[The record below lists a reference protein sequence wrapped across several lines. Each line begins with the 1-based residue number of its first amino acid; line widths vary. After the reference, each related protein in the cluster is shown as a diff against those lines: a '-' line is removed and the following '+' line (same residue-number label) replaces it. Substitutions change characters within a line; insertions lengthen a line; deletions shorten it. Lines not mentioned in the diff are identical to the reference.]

1 MKTVTE
7 NLMDQKDSIK
17 RLNNTTPKKVNILMV
32 DDHPENLLALEA
44 VLTSPNYNLISA
56 HSGKEALKCMLQYDF
71 AVILL
76 DVQMPGLNGFDTAKL
91 IKARE
96 KTKNI
101 PIIFITAISQDMEH
115 VHQGY
120 SVGAID
126 YIFKPFQPETLKKK
140 IEQFVK
146 IHQNHQET
154 IIQTDLGHLL
164 ALNKVNKRLDR
175 TTLNLRR
182 TEALSKA
189 IGETIT
195 DTIVTFD
202 NQGCILSVNPAI
214 STMFGYQPKELL
226 EKHVLKL
233 FPKWESELLSD
244 SSFSFFSMM
253 RQSVGNI
260 IEVIA
265 GRKDK
270 SCFYADLLIASTM
283 IEDEQIYVC
292 TIRDVTER
300 KQIEEVKKQRF
311 HNLEYIVE
319 ERTLELIKAN
329 EKLQREI
336 EERKKMAD
344 HLFRSQER
352 FRKIFDSSPLLKAIL
367 SQKDM
372 TVIDINASW
381 TKFTGYSSDEL
392 VHQKFNCKNFIDE
405 TAGNSIDLHKK
416 IRNKKIRYE
425 TKEGEV
431 RSGLLSTELI
441 DIESEPCTLVVLNDI
456 TERVHLENEM
466 YRLDRLNLIG
476 EMAAGIAHEI
486 RNPMTTVQGFLQLTR
501 NKTDKLSTDII
512 DLMLEELNRANSI
525 ITEFLN
531 LAKNKISMKKKQ
543 NLNAIIEALSPLI
556 QAEALRSNK
565 QLKLELGECPDI
577 SLDEKEIRQ
586 LILNIALNGLD
597 AMTSNG
603 SLTIKTYKD
612 KGTVV
617 LRIKDEG
624 QGINPE
630 VLSKLGTPF
639 FTTKETGTGLGL
651 AICYSVAKRHDA
663 KIEIETGD
671 EGTTFSIRFQLI
683 PSITAI

>member
-1 MKTVTE
+1 MKTVTK
-7 NLMDQKDSIK
+7 NLMDPKGSIEK
-17 RLNNTTPKKVNILMV
+17 LNNTPSQKVNILMV

-56 HSGKEALKCMLQYDF
+56 QSGKEALKCMLQYDF

-101 PIIFITAISQDMEH
+101 PIIFITAISQEMEH

-126 YIFKPFQPETLKKK
+126 YIFKPFHPETLKKK

-164 ALNKVNKRLDR
+164 ELNKVNKRLDR

-189 IGETIT
+189 VSETIT
-195 DTIVTFD
+195 DTIITFD
-202 NQGCILSVNPAI
+202 NQGSILSVNPAI
-214 STMFGYQPKELL
+214 TSMFGYQAKEVE
-226 EKHVLKL
+226 EKHVLNL
-233 FPKWESELLSD
+233 FPKWEAEVLGDLST
-244 SSFSFFSMM
+244 FLCAI
-253 RQSVGNI
+253 RQSVGKI
-260 IEVIA
+260 IEVVA
-265 GRKDK
+265 CRKDK
-270 SCFYADLLIASTM
+270 SCFFADLLIASTI
-283 IEDEQIYVC
+283 IEDEQIFVC

-300 KQIEEVKKQRF
+300 KQIEEVKKQQF
-311 HNLEYIVE
+311 HNLEHIVE
-319 ERTLELIKAN
+319 ERTLELTKSN
-329 EKLQREI
+329 EKLQKEI
-336 EERKKMAD
+336 EERKRMAD
-344 HLFRSQER
+344 HLFRTQQR

-367 SQKDM
+367 SQKDL
-372 TVIDINASW
+372 TFIDINASW
-381 TKFTGYSSDEL
+381 TSFTGYSSNEL
-392 VHQKFNCKNFIDE
+392 IYQKIKCKNFIDE
-405 TAGNSIDLHKK
+405 TTGKCIDFNMK
-416 IRNKKIRYE
+416 IRNKKISYE
-425 TKEGEV
+425 TKDGEV
-431 RSGLLSTELI
+431 RSGLLSTEMI
-441 DIESEPCTLVVLNDI
+441 DIDSEPCTLVVLNDI

-486 RNPMTTVQGFLQLTR
+486 RNPMTTVQGFLQLSR
-501 NKTDKLSTDII
+501 NRADNLSTDFI

-531 LAKNKISMKKKQ
+531 LAKNKISVKKKQ

-556 QAEALRSNK
+556 QAEAFRSNK
-565 QLKLELGECPDI
+565 QLKLDLGECPDI

-603 SLTIKTYKD
+603 NLTIKTYKH
-612 KGTVV
+612 KETVV
-617 LRIKDEG
+617 LQIQDEG
-624 QGINPE
+624 KGINPE

-663 KIEIETGD
+663 QIEIETGD
-671 EGTTFSIRFQLI
+671 DGTTFSIRFQLI
-683 PSITAI
+683 PSLTTV

>member
-7 NLMDQKDSIK
+7 NLMDQKGSIEK
-17 RLNNTTPKKVNILMV
+17 LNNTPPQKVNILMV

-56 HSGKEALKCMLQYDF
+56 NSGKEALKCMLQYDF

-76 DVQMPGLNGFDTAKL
+76 DVQMPGMNGFDTAKL

-96 KTKNI
+96 KTKHI
-101 PIIFITAISQDMEH
+101 PIIFITAISQDMDH

-140 IEQFVK
+140 IEQIVG
-146 IHQNHQET
+146 IHQHHQEN
-154 IIQTDLGHLL
+154 IIQTDLDRLVE
-164 ALNKVNKRLDR
+164 LNEVNKKLDR

-189 IGETIT
+189 ISDTIT
-195 DTIVTFD
+195 DSIVTFD
-202 NQGCILSVNPAI
+202 NQGCILSVNPAVT
-214 STMFGYQPKELL
+214 SMFGYHAQELM

-233 FPKWESELLSD
+233 FPQCETEVSVNPSTFH
-244 SSFSFFSMM
+244 STI
-253 RQSVGNI
+253 RQSLGRI
-260 IEVIA
+260 IEVVA
-265 GRKDK
+265 CKKDNNL
-270 SCFYADLLIASTM
+270 FYADLLIASTI
-283 IEDEQIYVC
+283 IEDEPIFVC

-300 KQIEEVKKQRF
+300 KEIEEVKKQRF
-311 HNLEYIVE
+311 HNLEHVVE
-319 ERTLELIKAN
+319 ARTLELTKSN
-329 EKLQREI
+329 QKLQKEI
-336 EERKKMAD
+336 EERKRMAD

-367 SQKDM
+367 SQKDL
-372 TVIDINASW
+372 TFIDINASW
-381 TKFTGYSSDEL
+381 TKFTGYSGDEL
-392 VHQKFNCKNFIDE
+392 LHQKINRKNFIDE
-405 TAGNSIDLHKK
+405 ASGKSIDLTKK

-425 TKEGEV
+425 AKNGEV
-431 RSGLLSTELI
+431 RSGSLSTEMLDI
-441 DIESEPCTLVVLNDI
+441 DSEPCTLVVLNDI
-456 TERVHLENEM
+456 TDRVHLENEM

-486 RNPMTTVQGFLQLTR
+486 RNPMTTVQGFLQLSR
-501 NKTDKLSTDII
+501 NRADNLSTEFI

-531 LAKNKISMKKKQ
+531 LAKNKISVKKKQ

-556 QAEALRSNK
+556 QAEAFRSNK
-565 QLKLELGECPDI
+565 QLKLDLGECPDI

-603 SLTIKTYKD
+603 NLTIKTYQD
-612 KGTVV
+612 NETVV
-617 LRIKDEG
+617 LQIKDQG

-651 AICYSVAKRHDA
+651 AICYSVAKRHEANID
-663 KIEIETGD
+663 IETG
-671 EGTTFSIRFQLI
+671 ENGTTFSVQFQLI
-683 PSITAI
+683 PSLSNV

>member
-7 NLMDQKDSIK
+7 NLMDQKGFIEK
-17 RLNNTTPKKVNILMV
+17 LNNTPPQKVNILMV

-56 HSGKEALKCMLQYDF
+56 YSGKEALKCMLQYDF

-101 PIIFITAISQDMEH
+101 PIIFITAISQEMEH

-164 ALNKVNKRLDR
+164 ELNKVNKRLDR

-189 IGETIT
+189 ISETIT

-202 NQGCILSVNPAI
+202 NQGCILTVNPAVT
-214 STMFGYQPKELL
+214 SMFGYEVKELL
-226 EKHVLKL
+226 EKHVMKL
-233 FPKWESELLSD
+233 FPKWEDEVLGDLSTFL
-244 SSFSFFSMM
+244 SVI
-253 RQSVGNI
+253 RQSVGKI
-260 IEVIA
+260 VEVVA
-265 GRKDK
+265 CRKDK
-270 SCFYADLLIASTM
+270 GCFFADLLIASTI
-283 IEDEQIYVC
+283 IEDEQIFVC

-300 KQIEEVKKQRF
+300 KQIEEVKKQQF
-311 HNLEYIVE
+311 HNLEHIVE
-319 ERTLELIKAN
+319 ERTLELTKSN
-329 EKLQREI
+329 EKLQKEI
-336 EERKKMAD
+336 DERKRMAD
-344 HLFRSQER
+344 HLLRSQQR

-367 SQKDM
+367 LQKDL
-372 TVIDINASW
+372 TFIDINASW
-381 TKFTGYSSDEL
+381 TSFTGYRSNEL
-392 VHQKFNCKNFIDE
+392 IHQKINCKHFIDE
-405 TAGNSIDLHKK
+405 TTGKSIDFYKK
-416 IRNKKIRYE
+416 IRNKKIKYG
-425 TKEGEV
+425 TKDGEV
-431 RSGLLSTELI
+431 RSGLLSTEII
-441 DIESEPCTLVVLNDI
+441 DIDSEPCTLVVLNDI

-486 RNPMTTVQGFLQLTR
+486 RNPMTTVQGFLQLSR
-501 NKTDKLSTDII
+501 NKADHLSPDFI

-531 LAKNKISMKKKQ
+531 LAKNKISVKKKQ
-543 NLNAIIEALSPLI
+543 NVNAIIEALSPLI

-565 QLKLELGECPDI
+565 QLSLELGECPDI

-603 SLTIKTYKD
+603 ILTIKTYQD
-612 KGTVV
+612 KETVV
-617 LRIKDEG
+617 LQIKDEG
-624 QGINPE
+624 KGIDPE
-630 VLSKLGTPF
+630 VLLKLGTPF

-663 KIEIETGD
+663 QIDIETGD
-671 EGTTFSIRFQLI
+671 KGTTFSVVFQLI
-683 PSITAI
+683 PSSPNA

>member
-7 NLMDQKDSIK
+7 NLMDPKGSIEK
-17 RLNNTTPKKVNILMV
+17 LNNTPPQKVNILMV

-101 PIIFITAISQDMEH
+101 PIIFITAISQEMEH

-164 ALNKVNKRLDR
+164 ELNKVNKRLDR

-182 TEALSKA
+182 TEALTKA
-189 IGETIT
+189 ISETIT
-195 DTIVTFD
+195 DTIITFD
-202 NQGCILSVNPAI
+202 NQGSILSVNPAI
-214 STMFGYQPKELL
+214 TSMFGFHAKEVV
-226 EKHVLKL
+226 EKHVLNL
-233 FPKWESELLSD
+233 FPKWEDELLSD
-244 SSFSFFSMM
+244 ASLPFLSMM
-253 RQSVGNI
+253 RQSVGKI
-260 IEVIA
+260 IEVVA
-265 GRKDK
+265 CRKDK
-270 SCFYADLLIASTM
+270 SCFYADLLIAST
-283 IEDEQIYVC
+283 IIQDEQIFVG

-300 KQIEEVKKQRF
+300 KQIEEVKKQQF
-311 HNLEYIVE
+311 HNLEHVVE
-319 ERTLELIKAN
+319 KRTLELIKSN
-329 EKLQREI
+329 EKLQKEI
-336 EERKKMAD
+336 EERKRMAD
-344 HLFRSQER
+344 HLFRSQAR

-367 SQKDM
+367 SQKDL
-372 TVIDINASW
+372 TFIDINASW
-381 TKFTGYSSDEL
+381 TSFTGYSSNEL
-392 VHQKFNCKNFIDE
+392 IHQKINCKNFIDE
-405 TAGNSIDLHKK
+405 TTGKSIDLNKK

-425 TKEGEV
+425 TKDGEI
-431 RSGLLSTELI
+431 RSGLLSTEMI

-486 RNPMTTVQGFLQLTR
+486 RNPMTTVQGFLQLSR
-501 NKTDKLSTDII
+501 NQVDNLSTDFI
-512 DLMLEELNRANSI
+512 DLMLEELDRANSI

-531 LAKNKISMKKKQ
+531 LAKNKISVKKKQ

-565 QLKLELGECPDI
+565 QLKLDLGECPDI

-597 AMTSNG
+597 AMGSNG
-603 SLTIKTYKD
+603 NLTIKTNIEKQ
-612 KGTVV
+612 TLV
-617 LRIKDEG
+617 LQIKDEG
-624 QGINPE
+624 QGISPE

-663 KIEIETGD
+663 QIEIETSD

-683 PSITAI
+683 PSLTTV

>member
-1 MKTVTE
+1 MKTITE
-7 NLMDQKDSIK
+7 NLMEPKESIK
-17 RLNNTTPKKVNILMV
+17 KLNNKNALKVNILMV

-56 HSGKEALKCMLQYDF
+56 HSGKEALKCMLQHDF

-76 DVQMPGLNGFDTAKL
+76 DVQMPGLNGFETAEL

-164 ALNKVNKRLDR
+164 ELNKVNKRLDR

-182 TEALSKA
+182 TEALSRA
-189 IGETIT
+189 ISETIT

-202 NQGCILSVNPAI
+202 KQGCILTVNPAVI
-214 STMFGYQPKELL
+214 SMFGYHPVELV
-226 EKHVLKL
+226 EKNVQNL
-233 FPKWESELLSD
+233 FPKWEAEVLGDSTLFLS
-244 SSFSFFSMM
+244 MI
-253 RQSVGNI
+253 RQSVGMI
-260 IEVIA
+260 IEVVA
-265 GRKDK
+265 CKKDK
-270 SCFYADLLIASTM
+270 SCFYGDLLIASTM
-283 IEDEQIYVC
+283 IEDEQIFVC

-300 KQIEEVKKQRF
+300 KQIEEVKRQRF
-311 HNLEYIVE
+311 HNLEHIVE
-319 ERTLELIKAN
+319 ERTLDLTRSN
-329 EKLQREI
+329 EKLQKEI
-336 EERKKMAD
+336 EERKKITD

-352 FRKIFDSSPLLKAIL
+352 FRKIFESSPLLKAIL
-367 SQKDM
+367 SQKDL
-372 TVIDINASW
+372 TFIDINASW
-381 TKFTGYSSDEL
+381 TKFTGYNCDEL
-392 VHQKFNCKNFIDE
+392 IQQKINSQHFIDE
-405 TAGNSIDLHKK
+405 ATGKSIDLNKK
-416 IRNKKIRYE
+416 ILNKKIRYE
-425 TKEGEV
+425 TKNGEV
-431 RSGLLSTELI
+431 RSGLLSTEMI
-441 DIESEPCTLVVLNDI
+441 DIDSEPCTLVVLNDI

-501 NKTDKLSTDII
+501 NKVDKLSPDII

-531 LAKNKISMKKKQ
+531 LAKNKISVKRNQ
-543 NLNAIIEALSPLI
+543 NLNIIIEALSPLI

-565 QLKLELGECPDI
+565 QLMLELGECPDI

-603 SLTIKTYKD
+603 NLTIKTYKD
-612 KGTVV
+612 KETVV
-617 LRIKDEG
+617 LQIKDEG
-624 QGINPE
+624 KGISPE
-630 VLSKLGTPF
+630 VLSKVGTPF

-671 EGTTFSIRFQLI
+671 GGTTFSARFPII
-683 PSITAI
+683 PSLTNA

>member
-1 MKTVTE
+1 MKTATE
-7 NLMDQKDSIK
+7 NLMDQKDSIEK
-17 RLNNTTPKKVNILMV
+17 LNRRPSKKVNILMV

-56 HSGKEALKCMLQYDF
+56 TSGKEALKCMLQHEI

-76 DVQMPGLNGFDTAKL
+76 DVQMPGLNGFETAKL

-126 YIFKPFQPETLKKK
+126 YIFKPFHPETLKKK

-146 IHQNHQET
+146 IHQTHQEN
-154 IIQTDLGHLL
+154 IIQTDLGRLL
-164 ALNKVNKRLDR
+164 QLNEVNKKLDR

-189 IGETIT
+189 ISDTIT
-195 DTIVTFD
+195 DTIVTYD
-202 NQGCILSVNPAI
+202 NDGLILSVNPAI
-214 STMFGYQPKELL
+214 KCMFGYQAEELL
-226 EKHVLKL
+226 GKNILKL
-233 FPKWESELLSD
+233 FLNGKDEEIRDSA
-244 SSFSFFSMM
+244 SSFLSTI
-253 RQSVGNI
+253 RQSVGKV
-260 IEVIA
+260 IEVVA
-265 GRKDK
+265 WRKER
-270 SCFYADLLIASTM
+270 SYFFADLLIASTI
-283 IEDEQIYVC
+283 IEDEQIFVC

-300 KQIEEVKKQRF
+300 KQIEEVKKQKF
-311 HNLEYIVE
+311 NNMEHIVE
-319 ERTLELIKAN
+319 ERTLELMRAN
-329 EKLQREI
+329 EKLHKEI
-336 EERKKMAD
+336 EERKKIAD

-352 FRKIFDSSPLLKAIL
+352 FRIIFESSPCLMAIL
-367 SQKDM
+367 SQKDLSFIE
-372 TVIDINASW
+372 VNSSW
-381 TKFTGYSSDEL
+381 RKFTGYQCDEL
-392 VHQKFNCKNFIDE
+392 VNSKLNHKNFIDE
-405 TAGNSIDLHKK
+405 GTGTYIDLNKT

-425 TKEGEV
+425 TKNGEI
-431 RSGLLSTELI
+431 RSGLLSTEMI
-441 DIESEPCTLVVLNDI
+441 DIQSEPCTLIVLTDI
-456 TERVHLENEM
+456 TDQVHLEKEI

-486 RNPMTTVQGFLQLTR
+486 RNPMTTVQGFLQLSR
-501 NKTDKLSTDII
+501 NKIDNLSPEII
-512 DLMLEELNRANSI
+512 DLMLEELHRANSI

-531 LAKNKISMKKKQ
+531 LAKNKISVKKEQ
-543 NLNAIIEALSPLI
+543 GLNSIIEALSPLI

-565 QLKLELGECPDI
+565 QLKLELGQCPDI
-577 SLDEKEIRQ
+577 FLDEKEIRQ

-597 AMTSNG
+597 AMASNG
-603 SLTIKTYKD
+603 KLTIKTLTEKQA
-612 KGTVV
+612 VV
-617 LRIKDEG
+617 LQIKDEG
-624 QGINPE
+624 KGISPE

-663 KIEIETGD
+663 NIEIATGD
-671 EGTTFSIRFQLI
+671 EGTTFSIRFHII
-683 PSITAI
+683 PSLVKS